1 MKFTQEQFDYM
12 QDQFAQLSEKEKET
26 LRQVVR
32 SELGR
37 IVGKLMGPDFI
48 SFMGMLRAPK
58 QGLAAPRT

>member
-12 QDQFAQLSEKEKET
+12 QEQFANLSEKEKEI

-32 SELGR
+32 SDLGR

-48 SFMGMLRAPK
+48 SFMGLLKAPK
-58 QGLAAPRT
+58 RGIAAPRP

>member
-12 QDQFAQLSEKEKET
+12 QDQFQNLSESEKEM
-26 LRQVVR
+26 LRGIVR
-32 SELGR
+32 SDLGR

-58 QGLAAPRT
+58 KGIAAPRT